1 MMLLDDTETSVGDSR
16 VFSSVC
22 KTLNL
27 RCLRVIDVPTW
38 HMAFTVSLKHYSTR
52 CIWYGH
58 LIPRE
63 MPSMTDQPSKPTTA
77 VEASGVAKKS
87 ILINPK
93 VLF

>member
-1 MMLLDDTETSVGDSR
+1 MY
-16 VFSSVC
+16 VC
-22 KTLNL
+22 KTLDL